1 MPPFK
6 SSLSTSAMHAKHC
19 FWCPKERT
27 SILQFGQC
35 PKENVQFLTK
45 YDRFSHFTWLRVCIK
60 VSRSITSSLQP
71 CQANFVTFAQ
81 LSQFCPFLP
90 FLLVRGHTARLVWTF
105 SHFWN
110 TFGRPS
116 QDKESHSIW
125 KLENKIIPI
134 SLDLIYF
141 QRFSVYKIHI
151 SAFEQIWQLNY

>member
-81 LSQFCPFLP
+81 LSQFCPFSP

-110 TFGRPS
+110 TFGLLKIKKVTAFGNLKTRLS
-116 QDKESHSIW
+116 QFLWILSI
-125 KLENKIIPI
+125 
-134 SLDLIYF
+134 
-141 QRFSVYKIHI
+141 FSVLVSIRFIFQH
-151 SAFEQIWQLNY
+151 LNRYGN